1 MPTNVY
7 ELSENAQPLRGRIQL
22 QVAEKCPLNMVEIE
36 VIGIEETKWSTAK
49 KNAKGE
55 YAFLNEK
62 TQVFVFPDQKEE
74 GGGISG

>member
-1 MPTNVY
+1 
-7 ELSENAQPLRGRIQL
+7 
-22 QVAEKCPLNMVEIE
+22 MVEIE

-62 TQVFVFPDQKEE
+62 TEVYVFPD
-74 GGGISG
+74 